1 MWVQSLPRVHLQIK
15 IKRGIVNVTRP
26 GLSGMM
32 RFSRLENLACRMEF
46 ICPTN
51 SQTHCVAELTDQP
64 ILRGKLNTGS
74 GNVAMSSLRM
84 LYALLLSHQK
94 RIPETYTEN
103 TNKQRGRTRERRA
116 TQRKRERTRVIEG
129 EVLGSKPEASLC
141 IAGALNHFKGKQQ
154 YGSHVFSF
162 HNWLLGLVV

>member
-32 RFSRLENLACRMEF
+32 RFSRLENLACRMEL

-51 SQTHCVAELTDQP
+51 SQTHCVTELIDQP

-84 LYALLLSHQK
+84 LYALLLCHQNITPK
-94 RIPETYTEN
+94 TYTEN
-103 TNKQRGRTRERRA
+103 TNKQRGRMREESN
-116 TQRKRERTRVIEG
+116 TKEERTNEG
-129 EVLGSKPEASLC
+129 DRGRGPGFKARSSPVHRRCAKPFQGQAA
-141 IAGALNHFKGKQQ
+141 IR
-154 YGSHVFSF
+154 
-162 HNWLLGLVV
+162 

>member
-1 MWVQSLPRVHLQIK
+1 MLD
-15 IKRGIVNVTRP
+15 GIY
-26 GLSGMM
+26 
-32 RFSRLENLACRMEF
+32 F
-46 ICPTN
+46 CPTN
-51 SQTHCVAELTDQP
+51 SQTHCVVELTDQP
-64 ILRGKLNTGS
+64 VLRGKLNTGS

-129 EVLGSKPEASLC
+129 EVLGSKPEAALC

-154 YGSHVFSF
+154 YGSHIFSF
-162 HNWLLGLVV
+162 HNWLLGLVVGFSLRVREVPSSIPGGALCICRCAQPLKE